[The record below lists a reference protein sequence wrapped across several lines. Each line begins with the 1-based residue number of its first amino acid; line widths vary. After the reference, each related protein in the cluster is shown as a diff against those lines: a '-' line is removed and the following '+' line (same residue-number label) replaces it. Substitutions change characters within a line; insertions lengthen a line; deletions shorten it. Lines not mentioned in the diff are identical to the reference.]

1 MKRSWGVL
9 VFIKGTLR
17 WRHNGRD
24 SVSNHQRL
32 DCLLNRLFRRRS
44 KKTSKLRVT
53 GLCAGN
59 SPGTDEFPEQMASN
73 AENVSIWW
81 RHHVLSLYL
90 GILAP
95 RQMLFIDH
103 APVRNESKLVIQRF
117 WIKLCS
123 KYCFLHLIHFH
134 WLVVAWWRHLTDIWV
149 NNSFSPVGTKLL
161 PVPMPTYF
169 QVNRWGKIQWN
180 LNILIYKHRFSYK
193 KCIRKYPWQ
202 YVDHFVSALICWPRL
217 ARSLL

>member
-9 VFIKGTLR
+9 IFIKGTLR

-95 RQMLFIDH
+95 RQMLFTDH

-134 WLVVAWWRHLTDIWV
+134 WLVVAWWRHLHGWPSTQ
-149 NNSFSPVGTKLL
+149 PGTCTQ
-161 PVPMPTYF
+161 PCPIVHTAVPPLFTQPCPGRTMSTAMC
-169 QVNRWGKIQWN
+169 
-180 LNILIYKHRFSYK
+180 IYVAGL
-193 KCIRKYPWQ
+193 CAGCPA
-202 YVDHFVSALICWPRL
+202 V
-217 ARSLL
+217 